1 MDQCLHYR
9 HQMKEKAFYS
19 HLFYSFH
26 KHLLLTTQTHPAPVE
41 LPDVFHK
48 VHFHRHHDLP
58 LHLTTPVE

>member
-19 HLFYSFH
+19 HPFYSSRM
-26 KHLLLTTQTHPAPVE
+26 HLLLTTLTHPAPVE
-41 LPDVFHK
+41 LLSVFHK
-48 VHFHRHHDLP
+48 VHFHHHHDLP